1 MSETGKKVDESQLLV
16 ETLVGQRSDILT
28 RIGATSR
35 DIETIEAE
43 GRALEPARQDALVDG
58 DQRTLTS
65 IKKKQADL
73 KSAADEKRDL
83 LNALRLRVDKLDSE
97 LATAKANLADA
108 AIEYNRV
115 KLFEKIEQY
124 HAALPSLIS
133 IMNAILKYRRGARRG
148 FEKFDQLVGIL
159 PTALFRYAGEI
170 PRQIELW
177 NRDAAITEAEKN
189 I

>member
-1 MSETGKKVDESQLLV
+1 MTEKLVQETTDVLAALQQ
-16 ETLVGQRSDILT
+16 QRSDILT

-83 LNALRLRVDKLDSE
+83 LNALRLRVDKLDLE
-97 LATAKANLADA
+97 IETAKSNLADA
-108 AIEYNRV
+108 VIAYNRV

-159 PTALFRYAGEI
+159 PTALFRYNGEV
-170 PRQIELW
+170 PKQIELW